1 MRILAVDVG
10 TGTQD
15 ILLFDSEK
23 EIENCIKMV
32 MPSPTVLV
40 AQAIRRATAQGEDLL
55 LSGVT
60 MGGGPCAWAARDHLE
75 AGFNVYATPAAART
89 FDDDLARVEEMGVR
103 VISEDEAEDLAHL
116 RRIEMRDFYYHAI
129 AQALAAFQVDLEVDA
144 LAVAVFDHGH
154 APPGVS
160 DRLFRFEYL
169 AERLREGH
177 GLAGFA
183 FWGDEIPPRLTR
195 LQAVADTVDEP
206 LPLLVMDTG
215 PAAVLGA
222 LEDPQVRV
230 HDPCIVVNLGNFHTL
245 AFHLAEGR
253 VVGLFEHHTGE
264 LTMEELERYLLKL
277 AQGTITQQEVFDDMG
292 HGALVLS
299 RPTEEPSF
307 FALTGPRRRL
317 MVGSSLPIY
326 QAVPHG
332 DMMLAGCF
340 GLIRAFAIKAPE
352 HAAEIEAA
360 LGKA

>member
-23 EIENCIKMV
+23 EIENCVKMV
-32 MPSPTVLV
+32 LPSPTVLV
-40 AQAIRRATAQGEDLL
+40 AQAIRRATARGEDLL
-55 LSGVT
+55 LTGVT
-60 MGGGPCAWAARDHLE
+60 MGGGPCVWAARDHLE
-75 AGFNVYATPAAART
+75 AGFRIYATPPAART

-103 VISEDEAEDLAHL
+103 VIGEDEAGELARL
-116 RRIEMRDFYYHAI
+116 RRIEMRDLDLQAI
-129 AQALAAFQVDLEVDA
+129 AQALAAFQVDLELDA
-144 LAVAVFDHGH
+144 LAVAVFDHGN

-169 AERLREGH
+169 AERLRDGQ

-183 FWGDEIPPRLTR
+183 FWHDEVPPRLTR
-195 LQAVADTVDEP
+195 MQAVADTVDER

-222 LEDPQVRV
+222 LEDPRVRA
-230 HDPCIVVNLGNFHTL
+230 HDPCIVVNVGNFHTL
-245 AFHLAEGR
+245 AFHLSEGR

-264 LTMEELERYLLKL
+264 LTREGLEHYLMKL
-277 AQGTITQQEVFDDMG
+277 ARGTITQQEVFDDRG

-299 RPTEEPSF
+299 RPTEVPSF

-317 MVGSSLPIY
+317 MAGSSLPIY
-326 QAVPHG
+326 PAVPHG
-332 DMMLAGCF
+332 DMMLVGCF
-340 GLIRAFAIKAPE
+340 GLIRAFAIKSPE

-360 LGKA
+360 LGGA